1 MFPFSERASS
11 KADDDDDDGK
21 DTVGDDGTVA
31 SKDVAAGFIR
41 MGILP
46 RIRFILEVE
55 KIAGAN
61 EPLLSVVIALA
72 CHSPAAA
79 NAVVKCPRLMDS
91 IIQQFFLM
99 DDDLDSEVGPLRPAH
114 TKAIQLLKVLLQASR
129 MNCIRFAESGAL
141 QVAQCEL
148 YKQGY
153 PMQLH
158 RLHPRPGE
166 ESFEGVRSTIIES
179 LRLWRVCIHYRM
191 GISLF
196 SDIYPALCFW
206 LAPLSAEEIAS
217 DNKEDALY
225 LAQESYMLLESL
237 AQTLP
242 RLHFQEAGM
251 SDNEMEES
259 ICLNWTWQV
268 AIPLVG
274 TAIRWLSTDR
284 ISAVTE
290 QLVSAAYGDE
300 QLLTREDGSR
310 TKLVGMLASLFHFLA
325 TVSEK
330 ILGNDDKEGSITD
343 SPTPWLPTF
352 IPQLGLLL
360 ASNQI
365 LNYRS
370 WDSEAAQFGSEK
382 STLFASLCAIRR
394 RGDYEMSLAA
404 TSCLHGLVRLLNIL
418 DRVIGSSKP
427 ESALQTN
434 VGDSSEDQQ
443 ILFHGLVASGAV
455 ELRGLLALVGKEV
468 MMNGHIL
475 QSCEENGRGG
485 PAPGLGLGWGSVGG
499 GAWSKEVLVAQASAR
514 LVAEL
519 LEVLPPSSGSISQAF
534 DHEMRREN
542 SLTSDLMWRISCG
555 FGIAAIS
562 DPKNGDLVEKS
573 YSKFLLHPNVLEC
586 LFQNMEFILK
596 GRDIA
601 KVSSSWMKNLDLSSK
616 LDPKL
621 VQKLLLK
628 NFRETWTSPKLP
640 KSSKRK
646 DDGNPKLSKQQK
658 SGRAPSRLA
667 TVCEEEGSDSCYVTN
682 SLMREWARQR
692 LPLPTHWLLS
702 PMATNISQIL
712 DGSEGDVLAG
722 GKVSVVVQE
731 KLEMEQV
738 VKAGILW
745 LLSLEALNQTRENG
759 ESTFIATVPL
769 IRKLHALSTV
779 FVLGGDVFLH
789 EDVQEMVGTLQEFY
803 GHQLD
808 SWQTNKHTKSD
819 EWRSD
824 MGSMPLDFDHIDG
837 TYSTFAETL
846 SEQFGASSYGD
857 LVFARQVAIYLRQG
871 VPDSV
876 RLAIWR
882 GLADA
887 HVLKLLPPLIQ
898 CCGLQWGYL
907 YPFERN
913 NQMVEVYVSAWT
925 SGAYD
930 AAIAQHSMSFA
941 LALHHIFGYIF
952 VQGNIVKEKLAVDK
966 VIRTLVRSSTRK
978 SQQQSMLKQ
987 LLEYQPPSPTKEIS
1001 ELSSEELDKRVRLL
1015 STACK
1020 GDLSLVAQVERL
1032 RRMTTTAR

>member
-1 MFPFSERASS
+1 
-11 KADDDDDDGK
+11 
-21 DTVGDDGTVA
+21 
-31 SKDVAAGFIR
+31 
-41 MGILP
+41 
-46 RIRFILEVE
+46 
-55 KIAGAN
+55 
-61 EPLLSVVIALA
+61 
-72 CHSPAAA
+72 
-79 NAVVKCPRLMDS
+79 
-91 IIQQFFLM
+91 
-99 DDDLDSEVGPLRPAH
+99 
-114 TKAIQLLKVLLQASR
+114 

-217 DNKEDALY
+217 NNKEDALY

-242 RLHFQEAGM
+242 RLHFQEASM
-251 SDNEMEES
+251 SDNETEES

-274 TAIRWLSTDR
+274 TAIRWLSADR
-284 ISAVTE
+284 VSAVTE

-330 ILGNDDKEGSITD
+330 ILGNDNKEGSITN

-352 IPQLGLLL
+352 IPRLGLLL

-370 WDSEAAQFGSEK
+370 WASEAAQFGSEK
-382 STLFASLCAIRR
+382 STLFASLCAIIR

-443 ILFHGLVASGAV
+443 ILFHGLVASGIV

-586 LFQNMEFILK
+586 LFQNMECILK

-601 KVSSSWMKNLDLSSK
+601 KVSSSWMKKNLDLSSK

-640 KSSKRK
+640 KPSKRK

-658 SGRAPSRLA
+658 SGRAPSILA
-667 TVCEEEGSDSCYVTN
+667 TVCEEAGSDSCYVTN

-692 LPLPTHWLLS
+692 LPLPTHWFLS
-702 PMATNISQIL
+702 PMATNISQFL

-745 LLSLEALNQTRENG
+745 LLSLEALNQTREDS

-824 MGSMPLDFDHIDG
+824 MGIMPLDFDHIDG

-887 HVLKLLPPLIQ
+887 HVLKLLPPVIQ
-898 CCGLQWGYL
+898 CCGQQWGYL
-907 YPFERN
+907 YPFEVN
-913 NQMVEVYVSAWT
+913 SHITFKVSLCCMW
-925 SGAYD
+925 
-930 AAIAQHSMSFA
+930 
-941 LALHHIFGYIF
+941 
-952 VQGNIVKEKLAVDK
+952 KVD
-966 VIRTLVRSSTRK
+966 SQK
-978 SQQQSMLKQ
+978 SDSQ
-987 LLEYQPPSPTKEIS
+987 
-1001 ELSSEELDKRVRLL
+1001 
-1015 STACK
+1015 
-1020 GDLSLVAQVERL
+1020 VAK
-1032 RRMTTTAR
+1032 